1 MLRTSFETTTTETRS
16 AIDGEAQTRTE
27 RRIAVNGKGSVCV
40 TASCIEVRDGYGEPD
55 GLTLIYWADGEEILS
70 AMVDYVAALRREVER
85 AADRGDLTPGSENPT
100 AVRQLENLN
109 RILGAAGLE
118 FPFALPVTADA

>member
-1 MLRTSFETTTTETRS
+1 
-16 AIDGEAQTRTE
+16 
-27 RRIAVNGKGSVCV
+27 
-40 TASCIEVRDGYGEPD
+40 
-55 GLTLIYWADGEEILS
+55 
-70 AMVDYVAALRREVER
+70 MVDYVAALRREVER